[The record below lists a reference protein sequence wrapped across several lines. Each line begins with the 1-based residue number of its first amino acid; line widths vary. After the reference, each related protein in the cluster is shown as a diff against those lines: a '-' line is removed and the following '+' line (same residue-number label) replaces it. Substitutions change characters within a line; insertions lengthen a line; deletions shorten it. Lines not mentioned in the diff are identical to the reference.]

1 MTGKGKRLD
10 ALEAVA
16 RQREDSAAR
25 AYLEGLTD
33 QELQAA
39 YVAVLR
45 RAGHADPEGE
55 AGRIGAAVAAMTD
68 EQLQAA
74 YQKLTP

>member
-1 MTGKGKRLD
+1 MTGKGKRLE
-10 ALEAVA
+10 ALEAQA

-25 AYLEGLTD
+25 VYLEGLTD
-33 QELQAA
+33 QELHAA

-55 AGRIGAAVAAMTD
+55 AAQARDAVAAMTG
-68 EQLQAA
+68 EELQAT
-74 YQKLTP
+74 LTHLDC